1 MFRITISKNEAVKLG
16 LTRYRT
22 GLPCKYGHIDERLT
36 SNSTCVVCNR
46 AISKKSAKKYRKT
59 SKKFKEYIKR
69 YRSQEAMIKKE
80 KESSAKWKEKNKT
93 HVAEYRKKYYEK
105 NKEKLRMNKKQYIR
119 NNAELYRKY
128 AQERRCR
135 LLGAGGSY
143 SLKDISEMMER
154 QGYKCVYCEKEIK
167 NNYSIDH
174 IIPLSKG
181 GSNYKQNIQLTCRSC
196 NSRKKDKCPE
206 KFAEEIRLLFCKST

>member
-1 MFRITISKNEAVKLG
+1 MSPIIISKSDAVKLG
-16 LTRYRT
+16 FTRYRT
-22 GLPCKYGHIDERLT
+22 GIPCKHGHIDERLT

-46 AISKKSAKKYRKT
+46 AISKKSAKKYKKT
-59 SKKFKEYIKR
+59 SKKFKEYIKK
-69 YRSQEAMIKKE
+69 YRNQEAVLKKE
-80 KESSAKWKEKNKT
+80 KEYSAKWREKNKV

-105 NKEKLRMNKKQYIR
+105 NKEILRMNKKQYVK

-135 LLGAGGSY
+135 LLNAEGSY
-143 SLKDISEMMER
+143 NLKDIIEIIEG

-167 NNYSIDH
+167 NKYSIDH

-181 GSNYKQNIQLTCRSC
+181 GSNWPENIQLVCPSC
-196 NSRKKDKCPE
+196 NSRKKNKCPE
-206 KFAEEIRLLFCKST
+206 KFAKEIGFLLCQST